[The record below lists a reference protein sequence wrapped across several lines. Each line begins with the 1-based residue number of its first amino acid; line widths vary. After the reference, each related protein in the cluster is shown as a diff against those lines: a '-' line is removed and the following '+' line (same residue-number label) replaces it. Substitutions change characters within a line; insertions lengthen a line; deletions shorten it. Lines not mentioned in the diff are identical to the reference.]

1 MEKILIKSSES
12 IANHCSLRTGGI
24 AKELFVPEDLDDL
37 SSFLKH
43 NTSPILILGLGSN
56 ILVRDSGFN
65 GVVVKLNNLKH
76 ININNSIVKIGAGAT
91 LAKLSRLCEANK
103 LYGAEFLSAI
113 PGSVGGALAMNAGA
127 FGYEFWDFVVNVT
140 TVDKLGN
147 IFQRNKS
154 EFEIAYRSVSSNNN
168 DEFFI
173 GAELEFKQK
182 KPTHNIK
189 QLLEKRNKLQPIGL
203 PSCGSVFKNPKNNF
217 AAKLI
222 EDSNLKGFCI
232 GGACISNKHANFI
245 INKDNASATDVENLI
260 KHIQQTVK
268 SNFCID
274 LETEVKII

>member
-1 MEKILIKSSES
+1 M
-12 IANHCSLRTGGI
+12 ANHCSLRAGGI
-24 AKELFVPEDLDDL
+24 AKELFVPEDLNDL
-37 SSFLKH
+37 SSFLKR
-43 NTSPILILGLGSN
+43 NTDPILILGLGSN

-76 ININNSIVKIGAGAT
+76 INVNNSIIKIGAGAT
-91 LAKLSRLCEANK
+91 LAKLSRLCEAHK

-127 FGYEFWDFVVNVT
+127 FGSEFWDFVVSVT

-147 IFQRNKS
+147 IFWRNKS
-154 EFEIAYRSVSSNNN
+154 EFEVAYRSVSANNN

-173 GAELEFKQK
+173 EAELEFKQK
-182 KPTHNIK
+182 KPAHNIK

-203 PSCGSVFKNPKNNF
+203 PSCGSVFKNPKNSF

-268 SNFCID
+268 SNFCIN